1 MVSPSGQDGRKFRDA
16 AAPSSATPGVGLKL
30 RVETPIPQSDRSCHV
45 TSRYDNDTTDTMNHA
60 SAERSIGFEN
70 DDCPFCD
77 RTDDHEHQMH
87 HIRRRELHDLLY
99 GQIPLTYYPRHKGV
113 RGH

>member
-1 MVSPSGQDGRKFRDA
+1 
-16 AAPSSATPGVGLKL
+16 L
-30 RVETPIPQSDRSCHV
+30 RLETPIPQSDRSRHV
-45 TSRYDNDTTDTMNHA
+45 TSRHDNDPTHTMNHA

-99 GQIPLTYYPRHKGV
+99 GQIPLTYYPRQTGV

>member
-1 MVSPSGQDGRKFRDA
+1 MC
-16 AAPSSATPGVGLKL
+16 L
-30 RVETPIPQSDRSCHV
+30 ETPIPQSDSSCHV
-45 TSRYDNDTTDTMNHA
+45 PSTYDYDTNDAMNHA

-77 RTDDHEHQMH
+77 RTDDHEHQMY

-99 GQIPLTYYPRHKGV
+99 GQIPLTYYPRQKGV